1 VLGLDLYHDLNEMK
15 SRLEKG
21 LGPTPMHRGIISVLF
36 IFRAMGLKEHIP
48 NFKTLT
54 SPFIGKS
61 ESLDMDLI
69 LTSLSD
75 MGALDF
81 FNKKLGKPI
90 FF

>member
-1 VLGLDLYHDLNEMK
+1 MKCRLDKGLD
-15 SRLEKG
+15 
-21 LGPTPMHRGIISVLF
+21 PTPMHRGIISVLF

-54 SPFIGKS
+54 SPFIGKA
-61 ESLDMDLI
+61 ETLDWDLI

-81 FNKKLGKPI
+81 FKKKLRKPV

>member
-1 VLGLDLYHDLNEMK
+1 MK
-15 SRLEKG
+15 CRLENG
-21 LGPTPMHRGIISVLF
+21 LAPTPMHRGIISVLF

-54 SPFIGKS
+54 SPFIGKA
-61 ESLDMDLI
+61 ETLEMDLI
-69 LTSLSD
+69 RTALND

-81 FNKKLGKPI
+81 FNKKLRKPI